1 MGIFKTYFDTQ
12 QVTLLIFSGVFTLLS
27 IYFFEYKKQVRI
39 ALVFLLLVAITIRI
53 FAALLDPFFNLW
65 DEQYHALV
73 AKSMMQNPFKPM
85 LYTNPI
91 LPYDS
96 ANWTCNHIWLHKQP
110 LFLWQIALSFK
121 AFGISPFTFRLPG
134 IIMMA
139 VLTYFVYDSANC
151 LFNKR
156 VAFYSALLVSFS
168 NYQLLLLAGS
178 ITTDQNDI
186 AFMFY
191 ITASF
196 WAYFRYLKQN
206 KRKWAIFT
214 GIFSGMAVLNK
225 WLPGLMIF
233 EIWFAYAIFSKQFS
247 RKSIFDFLL
256 AVFVAFV
263 IFVPWQIYILNAF
276 PAESHFEYALN
287 HAHFTDVIEGHGGSF
302 WYHFQAIEDLYG
314 VVFRALIPLSLIV
327 SYFTIKNK
335 NLYIS
340 ILLLIISVY
349 LFYSIARTKMPAF
362 TFILSPIIFIL
373 VANTLVS
380 SFGKLENVLKYNR
393 RITKAMLT
401 GCVVVLLLLTLNI
414 EKIQAYHT
422 SWKPFFKWW
431 RNERLNP
438 CKLVENISY
447 QKLGKNTVVFNT
459 KINENI
465 VIMLLSECTAYSF
478 IPSQEQINEIKN
490 SKYNII
496 ILDDG
501 HLPVYISE
509 ATYLRKFNVN
519 Y

>member
-12 QVTLLIFSGVFTLLS
+12 QVTLLILSGVFALLS

-39 ALVFLLLVAITIRI
+39 ALIFLLLVAITIRI

-85 LYTNPI
+85 LYTNPA

-96 ANWTCNHIWLHKQP
+96 AIWTSNHIWLHKQP

-121 AFGISPFTFRLPG
+121 TFGISPFTFRLPG

-139 VLTYFVYDSANC
+139 VLTYFVYDSANY

-156 VAFYSALLVSFS
+156 VAFYAALLISFS

-178 ITTDQNDI
+178 IATDQNDI

-196 WAYFRYLKQN
+196 WAYLRYLKQ
-206 KRKWAIFT
+206 KKWKWAIFT

-233 EIWFAYAIFSKQFS
+233 EIWFVYAIISKQFN

-287 HAHFTDVIEGHGGSF
+287 RAHFTDVIEGHGGSF
-302 WYHFQAIEDLYG
+302 WYHFQVIGNSYG
-314 VVFRALIPLSLIV
+314 IIFWALIPISLIV
-327 SYFTIKNK
+327 SYFTNQNK
-335 NLYIS
+335 KLYLS

-380 SFGKLENVLKYNR
+380 SFNKLENVLKNNK
-393 RITKAMLT
+393 RITKAMFT

-422 SWKPFFKWW
+422 NWKPRNKWW
-431 RNERLNP
+431 RNERASIVQFVKENNLDKLN
-438 CKLVENISY
+438 KNSVIFNIENTEST
-447 QKLGKNTVVFNT
+447 L
-459 KINENI
+459 
-465 VIMLLSECTAYSF
+465 IMLYSECTAYDF
-478 IPSQEQINEIKN
+478 TPTQEQ
-490 SKYNII
+490 
-496 ILDDG
+496 LDIVKEKGFDVWVLNRTK
-501 HLPVYISE
+501 LPDYIQNDSSIV
-509 ATYLRKFNVN
+509 KIQD
-519 Y
+519 